1 MTNSV
6 QVLQERTRSED
17 STPSKTEPPTAPTS
31 PLSTSTSL
39 GRRRT
44 PLWLQRL
51 RLWLHPWP
59 NPSGLDPVGH
69 AVLLVA
75 YQPEFEAAQRAGLAI
90 PDEEF
95 RLAGMMVEM
104 RAQVLALGP
113 DTWRNDQDTWL
124 RRLMTPWRPR
134 ALPGDKVMVSRMA
147 GAVLHGPKDGKLY
160 RMVNDQ
166 DVFVKIVDEAEK
178 PVYPH

>member
-6 QVLQERTRSED
+6 QALQERTRSED
-17 STPSKTEPPTAPTS
+17 STPLKIEPLTAPS

-44 PLWLQRL
+44 PLWLRRL
-51 RLWLHPWP
+51 RLWARPWP
-59 NPSGLDPVGH
+59 NPSGLEPVGH

-113 DTWRNDQDTWL
+113 DAWRNDQDTWL
-124 RRLMTPWRPR
+124 RRLLTPWRPR
-134 ALPGDKVMVSRMA
+134 ALPGDKVMVSKMA
-147 GAVLHGPKDGKLY
+147 GAVVHGTADGKLY

>member
-1 MTNSV
+1 MKSSV
-6 QVLQERTRSED
+6 QALPERTKSED
-17 STPSKTEPPTAPTS
+17 LTLLKIEEAPTTS
-31 PLSTSTSL
+31 PLSTSTSSDKSW
-39 GRRRT
+39 RSRVRS
-44 PLWLQRL
+44 WLEAKRIL
-51 RLWLHPWP
+51 PWP
-59 NPSGLDPVGH
+59 NPSGLEPVGH

-113 DTWRNDQDTWL
+113 DAWRSDQDTWL
-124 RRLMTPWRPR
+124 RRLLTPWRPR
-134 ALPGDKVMVSRMA
+134 ALPGDKVMVSKMA

-166 DVFVKIVDEAEK
+166 DVFVRIVDEAEK